1 MPGRAE
7 NKVCVVTGAS
17 QGIGLADAKVLIAEG
32 AKVILTDV
40 DTERGELAAKTLGSN
55 ALFVQHDVTNEQG
68 WIRVFEQAVNE
79 YGKVDVLVNNA
90 GILKPGSIVDNTIKD
105 FRLVNAV
112 NCEGVFLGCKHA
124 IPVMEKSGN
133 GGSIINM
140 SSVAALMGISS
151 CVAYCASKG
160 AVRSMTKAIAA
171 YCREQ
176 KNGIRCNSV
185 HPGGVRTEMVT
196 KVALGRE
203 DVSKPWSRRALMTK
217 IEFCIILIGTPALC
231 NNKDASTC
239 DAIRLASCCK
249 LMPFSTTFLLERCNA
264 V

>member
-203 DVSKPWSRRALMTK
+203 DVSEQDVEQLPSRESDPLMEPED
-217 IEFCIILIGTPALC
+217 I
-231 NNKDASTC
+231 ASMVLY
-239 DAIRLASCCK
+239 LASDESK
-249 LMPFSTTFLLERCNA
+249 FVTAAEMVVDNGYTNA
-264 V
+264 TMEVI